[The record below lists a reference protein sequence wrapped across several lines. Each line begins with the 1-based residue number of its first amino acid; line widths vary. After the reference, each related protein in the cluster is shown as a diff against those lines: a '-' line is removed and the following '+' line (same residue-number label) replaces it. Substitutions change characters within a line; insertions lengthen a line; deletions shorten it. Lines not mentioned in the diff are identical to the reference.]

1 MKLDHVRKA
10 LAIGA
15 HPDDVEVG
23 AGGLVAKLVEQG
35 AAVTIVVGS
44 IPNQHATRRAEAIAA
59 VQTLGARLVLPVA
72 EQESRVDDV
81 PMHQLV
87 ARLEAEVTAA
97 APDLVI
103 LHAAGDCHEDH
114 AIMHRATLAALRRSR
129 CDLLAFST
137 RLPAGAAP
145 RPPTC
150 IVDITSV
157 MDRKLAAIAHH
168 ASQFPPAFAENRRT
182 AARALGLAHGVEYAE
197 VFEVL
202 RIVL

>member
-10 LAIGA
+10 IAIGA
-15 HPDDVEVG
+15 HPDDIEVG

-35 AAVTIVVGS
+35 ASVTIVVGS
-44 IPNQHATRRAEAIAA
+44 IPNQHERRRAEAIAA
-59 VQTLGARLVLPVA
+59 AETLGARLVLPAA
-72 EQESRVDDV
+72 ERESRVDDV

-87 ARLEAEVTAA
+87 ARLEAEITAA
-97 APDLVI
+97 APELAIV
-103 LHAAGDCHEDH
+103 HAGGDSHEDH

-129 CDLLAFST
+129 CDILAFST

-157 MDRKLAAIAHH
+157 IDRKLAAIAHH
-168 ASQFPPAFAENRRT
+168 TSSRSRAS
-182 AARALGLAHGVEYAE
+182 
-197 VFEVL
+197 
-202 RIVL
+202 